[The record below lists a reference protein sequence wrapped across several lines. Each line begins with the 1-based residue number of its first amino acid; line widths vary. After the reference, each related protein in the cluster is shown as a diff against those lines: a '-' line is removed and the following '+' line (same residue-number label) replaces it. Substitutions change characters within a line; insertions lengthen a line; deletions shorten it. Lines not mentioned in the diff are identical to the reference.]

1 MMGIDMRSA
10 DEKQHAQYNT
20 ATKTLKNDL
29 DVLQQPAQMLSRWV
43 STEDDDFYPSVH
55 QLKKHQIIL
64 LVTGHPK
71 DDEKINFKIQE

>member
-1 MMGIDMRSA
+1 MRSA

-43 STEDDDFYPSVH
+43 TPEYCVEPSVH

-71 DDEKINFKIQE
+71 DKKKINFNILE

>member
-29 DVLQQPAQMLSRWV
+29 DVLQ
-43 STEDDDFYPSVH
+43 
-55 QLKKHQIIL
+55 
-64 LVTGHPK
+64 
-71 DDEKINFKIQE
+71 